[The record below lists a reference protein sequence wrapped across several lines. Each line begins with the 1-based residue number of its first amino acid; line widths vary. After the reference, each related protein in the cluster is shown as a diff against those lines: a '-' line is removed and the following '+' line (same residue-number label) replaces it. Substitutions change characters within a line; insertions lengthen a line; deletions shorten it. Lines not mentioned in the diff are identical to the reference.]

1 MVYPAIK
8 LHQLYSLNL
17 YEGLDVIFEDV
28 DMLNIA
34 ALEEV
39 VKTKTLG
46 SIQIVKNSLTINT
59 ITKTITIVGNTIN
72 SSTYIINKAAKGDVT
87 IMPYTCSDEI
97 ILTAVE
103 YLYHM
108 YNSLVKGT

>member
-8 LHQLYSLNL
+8 LHKLYSLNL
-17 YEGLDVIFEDV
+17 YEGLDIIFEDLA
-28 DMLNIA
+28 MINYT

-39 VKTKTLG
+39 VKTKSLG
-46 SIQIVKNSLTINT
+46 NIQVVDKILSINT
-59 ITKTITIVGNTIN
+59 QNKTITIVGNKIN
-72 SSTYIINKAAKGDVT
+72 DSTYIVNKQGRGDIT
-87 IMPYTCSDEI
+87 LLIYKFPDEN
-97 ILTAVE
+97 ILTAIE

>member
-1 MVYPAIK
+1 MVYPAVK

-17 YEGLDVIFEDV
+17 YEGLDVIFEDL
-28 DMLNIA
+28 DMLNIV

-39 VKTKTLG
+39 IKTKSLG
-46 SIQIVKNSLTINT
+46 LIQIVKNSLTINT

-97 ILTAVE
+97 ILAAVE

-108 YNSLVKGT
+108 YNSLKD